1 MMPRGSPQPL
11 LARKHFVAGAAEPTR
26 SDSDDDGWC
35 DPQQSPHATWLD
47 SEGTP
52 EPQRGRS
59 GSPLPLTKRVSLPP
73 SPVTEPETA
82 VDSEDGGANLVDTEE
97 LLRRAAFAEY
107 CAGAAQQLESHSKRC
122 AYIGAEADK
131 ERLKPI
137 QGPSKLLHGKKVR
150 NRAMDLFYVKLIARV
165 RELGFCPD
173 VSDPVVQRLCNDRSL
188 SRGVTPA
195 QAVEFIEKKLRK
207 ELKPLPQR
215 SAYPPGCSVQLPPQP
230 PRFSARYEF
239 VLIKCGMMTTARAS
253 TSAPEVQAAYAEHMK
268 VVAAISMARPRA
280 NEQAWRGFAMAGA
293 ANTVRRA
300 ADNPRQ
306 GAAAERLVLRHTRG
320 LRLLCCLMCKT

>member
-1 MMPRGSPQPL
+1 
-11 LARKHFVAGAAEPTR
+11 
-26 SDSDDDGWC
+26 
-35 DPQQSPHATWLD
+35 
-47 SEGTP
+47 
-52 EPQRGRS
+52 
-59 GSPLPLTKRVSLPP
+59 LPP
-73 SPVTEPETA
+73 SRATEPETA
-82 VDSEDGGANLVDTEE
+82 DDSDDGGADLVDTEE

-131 ERLKPI
+131 ERQKPI
-137 QGPSKLLHGKKVR
+137 QAPSKLLYGKKVK

-165 RELGFCPD
+165 RELDFFCPG

-207 ELKPLPQR
+207 EHKTSPRQR

-230 PRFSARYEF
+230 PRFSARYEH
-239 VLIKCGMMTTARAS
+239 VLSKCGLKMTAGAS
-253 TSAPEVQAAYAEHMK
+253 TSAPEQAALPEFMK
-268 VVAAISMARPRA
+268 VKVVTATNISRPRA
-280 NEQAWRGFAMAGA
+280 NEQAMLGGAMACA

-300 ADNPRQ
+300 ADIDPETE
-306 GAAAERLVLRHTRG
+306 ADPLRWRDSG
-320 LRLLCCLMCKT
+320 P